1 MPPLRSLRPPS
12 TFKLSS
18 GGCVLKPPVF
28 LVLFWGSH
36 LFFFIPVCTA
46 NPPVLSC
53 PISVGGQTIHSLC
66 KIQIPQRVKDLGSM
80 WQLTKETW
88 RNMDVLV
95 LDEVGMLSADLL
107 DWIDN
112 EVRSIRGKDLDKAFG
127 GIQLIFVGDFAQLGV
142 CVQ

>member
-1 MPPLRSLRPPS
+1 
-12 TFKLSS
+12 
-18 GGCVLKPPVF
+18 
-28 LVLFWGSH
+28 
-36 LFFFIPVCTA
+36 
-46 NPPVLSC
+46 
-53 PISVGGQTIHSLC
+53 
-66 KIQIPQRVKDLGSM
+66 
-80 WQLTKETW
+80 
-88 RNMDVLV
+88 MDVLV

>member
-1 MPPLRSLRPPS
+1 
-12 TFKLSS
+12 
-18 GGCVLKPPVF
+18 
-28 LVLFWGSH
+28 
-36 LFFFIPVCTA
+36 
-46 NPPVLSC
+46 
-53 PISVGGQTIHSLC
+53 
-66 KIQIPQRVKDLGSM
+66 M